1 VALERPKRDKAPMP
15 ACRAFGPALN
25 LALLNEVNM
34 EQTTLGD
41 VLAQLRVALEQGDL
55 DKATAI
61 VDALH
66 PADQAD
72 LVSELQGSDQVTL
85 LTQMDP
91 SESADVLEEMD
102 DEAAAALAELLSPS
116 DLAEI
121 LDEMEADE
129 AADVLGDLTS
139 EQAAEA
145 LRQMEEPQDVIPLLR
160 YPDDTAGGLM
170 TPAIT
175 TLNPGWT
182 VERAIAELRR
192 LGPHD
197 DSGYYL
203 FVTDDEDLLLGVVGL
218 RALVSSHSE
227 TLVSNL
233 MERDVISVT
242 VTTDQEDCARTL
254 SRYGF
259 LALPVVDE
267 IGRLVGVIT
276 ADDLIEVTEEEATE
290 DMYRMVG
297 ITGEERL
304 FGPVYM
310 SVLKRL
316 PWLVINMVTLLIA
329 ITVVDVFEPVIAGMV
344 ALAIFLPL
352 VSGEGGNAGS
362 QTSTVIVRGI
372 ALGEVGDRNGLR
384 VLNREV
390 AVALINGAVLGLGT
404 GLVVYVWKGEW
415 VISLAIFL
423 AMVLNFLTAATAGV
437 LVPLGLKRANVDP
450 ALASAAFITGFTDTF
465 GFLFFLGIAS
475 ALM

>member
-1 VALERPKRDKAPMP
+1 
-15 ACRAFGPALN
+15 
-25 LALLNEVNM
+25 M
-34 EQTTLGD
+34 EQTTLDD
-41 VLAQLRVALEQGDL
+41 VLGRLRVALEQADL
-55 DKATAI
+55 SQATAI
-61 VDALH
+61 IEALH
-66 PADQAD
+66 PVDQAD
-72 LVSELQGSDQVTL
+72 VVTELDGSEQVAL
-85 LTQMDP
+85 LTQLDP

-102 DEAAAALAELLSPS
+102 DEDAAALAGLLSPS
-116 DLAEI
+116 DLADI

-129 AADVLGDLTS
+129 AADVLGDLSS

-145 LRQMEEPQDVIPLLR
+145 LRQMEEPQEVMQLLR

-170 TPAIT
+170 TPTAI

-182 VERAIAELRR
+182 AERAISELRQV
-192 LGPHD
+192 GPHT

-203 FVTDDEDLLLGVVGL
+203 FVTDENDLLLGVVGL
-218 RALVSSHSE
+218 RELVSSHSE
-227 TLVSNL
+227 TLVRDL
-233 MERDVISVT
+233 MVQDVITVS
-242 VTTDQEDCARTL
+242 VTTDQEDCARIL

-297 ITGEERL
+297 ITGEERV
-304 FGPVYM
+304 FGPVHL

-316 PWLVINMVTLLIA
+316 PWLVINIVTLLIA
-329 ITVVDVFEPVIAGMV
+329 ITVVDAFEPVIASMV

-372 ALGEVGDRNGLR
+372 ALGEVGERNGLR

-390 AVALINGAVLGLGT
+390 AVAFINGAILGLGT

-415 VISLAIFL
+415 VLSLAIAL

-437 LVPLGLKRANVDP
+437 LVPLGLKKANVDP

-475 ALM
+475 VLM